1 MKWSVAA
8 YRISNMRQNIWRTD
22 RSVKVGERVMVV
34 DLLRH
39 GELQGGIRYR
49 GHVEG
54 DLTDAGRIQMNAVWQ
69 KVNADVDVIFTS
81 PLSRCAVVSHAWAQ
95 EKGIPCIVD
104 ERIIEMHYGAW
115 EGMSHDEIETAFP
128 NQLTAWRQDPTGMR
142 PPQGESPEE
151 LLERIRD
158 FWAMLTAA
166 YQGQHVLV
174 VGHSG
179 SMRMLIAHIQNQ
191 PIAYTRDIPMP
202 YACWHRVKHEQGM
215 NIVEHMD
222 V

>member
-1 MKWSVAA
+1 MV
-8 YRISNMRQNIWRTD
+8 
-22 RSVKVGERVMVV
+22 VERVMVV

-39 GELQGGIRYR
+39 GELQGGVKYR

-54 DLTDAGRIQMNAVWQ
+54 DLTDDGRVQMNAVWE
-69 KVNADVDVIFTS
+69 KVSDDVDVIFTS
-81 PLSRCAVVSHAWAQ
+81 PLSRCAIIADQWAQ
-95 EKGIPCIVD
+95 EKTIPCIVD

-115 EGMSHDEIETAFP
+115 EGLSHDEIEAAFP
-128 NQLTAWRQDPTGMR
+128 GQLTAWRKDPTGMR

-151 LLERIRD
+151 LLERISV
-158 FWAMLTAA
+158 FWEMLTAA

-179 SMRMLIAHIQNQ
+179 SMRMLIAHIQKQ
-191 PIAYTRDIPMP
+191 AIAYTRDIPMP
-202 YACWHRVKHEQGM
+202 YACWHRVKHEQG
-215 NIVEHMD
+215 ISTIERMD